1 MANEPAKEM
10 EVCATCGALL
20 VIGDPHQRLDE
31 HISGK
36 QHKGFAQIRSYLDQ
50 RRLGETELSARVE
63 YAASSPVADKV
74 SFDYVVLMINYEVQG
89 VKPSSSSE
97 QCFGLRPNGCI
108 DVRKNCSLRP
118 NGGCNTLWQKSTTPI
133 RGS

>member
-50 RRLGETELSARVE
+50 RRLGETELTARVE
-63 YAASSPVADKV
+63 YTASSPVTDKV
-74 SFDYVVLMINYEVQG
+74 SFDYIVLMMNCEVQG
-89 VKPSSSSE
+89 VKPRGRSE
-97 QCFGLRPNGCI
+97 QCFGLCPNSKRPYLHLQILLITSKCA
-108 DVRKNCSLRP
+108 
-118 NGGCNTLWQKSTTPI
+118 
-133 RGS
+133 

>member
-31 HISGK
+31 HVSGK

-50 RRLGETELSARVE
+50 RRLAEVE
-63 YAASSPVADKV
+63 PSVHIEHTASSPVIDKV
-74 SFDYVVLMINYEVQG
+74 SFDILL
-89 VKPSSSSE
+89 
-97 QCFGLRPNGCI
+97 F
-108 DVRKNCSLRP
+108 
-118 NGGCNTLWQKSTTPI
+118 
-133 RGS
+133 